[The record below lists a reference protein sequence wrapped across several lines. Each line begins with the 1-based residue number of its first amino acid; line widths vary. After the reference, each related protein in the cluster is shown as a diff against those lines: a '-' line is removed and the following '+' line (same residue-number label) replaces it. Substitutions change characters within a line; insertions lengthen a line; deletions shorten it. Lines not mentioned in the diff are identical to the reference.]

1 MLPFQVLQEEEK
13 VIQSKCIMLD
23 TSHAISSLT
32 PAQKCD
38 TAGIVASD
46 CIPGL
51 NLKIGACNVAHLDIN
66 TASTNTEIVHRNAA
80 HQASAVDTDIFRIR
94 EPICPGK

>member
-13 VIQSKCIMLD
+13 EIQSKCVIFD

-32 PAQKCD
+32 PAQKCG
-38 TAGIVASD
+38 TAGIVSSD
-46 CIPGL
+46 CVPGL
-51 NLKIGACNVAHLDIN
+51 NLKITACDVAPLDIN
-66 TASTNTEIVHRNAA
+66 TVSTNTETVHRNET
-80 HQASAVDTDIFRIR
+80 HQTSAVDTDIFRIR

>member
-1 MLPFQVLQEEEK
+1 MFQVLQE
-13 VIQSKCIMLD
+13 D
-23 TSHAISSLT
+23 HAISSLT

-51 NLKIGACNVAHLDIN
+51 NLKIKACNVSPLDID
-66 TASTNTEIVHRNAA
+66 TVSINTETVHRNEA
-80 HQASAVDTDIFRIR
+80 HQTSAVDTDIFRIR

>member
-1 MLPFQVLQEEEK
+1 MSPFQVLQKEEK
-13 VIQSKCIMLD
+13 EIQSQCVIFD
-23 TSHAISSLT
+23 TSHSISSFT
-32 PAQKCD
+32 PPQKCG

-51 NLKIGACNVAHLDIN
+51 NLKIKACNVAPLDIN
-66 TASTNTEIVHRNAA
+66 TLSTNTETVHRNEA
-80 HQASAVDTDIFRIR
+80 HQTSAVDTDIFRIR

>member
-1 MLPFQVLQEEEK
+1 MFQVLKE
-13 VIQSKCIMLD
+13 D
-23 TSHAISSLT
+23 HAISSLT

-51 NLKIGACNVAHLDIN
+51 NLKIRACNVAHLDIN
-66 TASTNTEIVHRNAA
+66 TVSTNTETVHRYEA
-80 HQASAVDTDIFRIR
+80 HQTSAVDTDIFRIR

>member
-13 VIQSKCIMLD
+13 EIQSKCIIFD

-32 PAQKCD
+32 PAQKCSR
-38 TAGIVASD
+38 AGIVASD

-51 NLKIGACNVAHLDIN
+51 NLKIEACNVAPLDIS
-66 TASTNTEIVHRNAA
+66 TVSTNTETVHRNAA

>member
-13 VIQSKCIMLD
+13 EIQSKCVIFD
-23 TSHAISSLT
+23 TSNSISSLT
-32 PAQKCD
+32 PAQKCG
-38 TAGIVASD
+38 TPGIAASD

-51 NLKIGACNVAHLDIN
+51 NLKIKACNVAPLDID
-66 TASTNTEIVHRNAA
+66 TVSINTETVHRNEA
-80 HQASAVDTDIFRIR
+80 HQTTAVDTDIFRIR